1 MQCNAGTM
9 NTVEVGGMRQ
19 ITMLYVRS
27 VWFYIDVAVLV
38 VGLVVD
44 AHGADQ
50 GLPVINGGHRA

>member
-1 MQCNAGTM
+1 M

-27 VWFYIDVAVLV
+27 VGFYIDVAVLV